1 MGAFVTGG
9 SGFLGQHLI
18 RTLRAQGVEVRALA
32 RSASAVEKVKR
43 AGAQPIPG
51 DLDDLEALRSGME
64 GCTVV
69 FHAAAKVHDWGSPS
83 DFHRVNV
90 EGTEQVINVA
100 RQVASVSRLV
110 HVSTEA
116 VLVGEK
122 PIINV
127 DETRPRPVKPLGL
140 YPQTK
145 AIAEER
151 VLQAN
156 SPELTTVVV
165 RPRFIWGKGD
175 TTLLP
180 RIIENIRNGD
190 FAWISGGRYL
200 ISTCHVKNV
209 CEGLI
214 CAAERGQG
222 GEIYFV
228 TDGSPV
234 EFRSF
239 ITQLT
244 HTQGIDPGKR
254 SLPRWLVW
262 ALAWSF
268 ENGWKILKLNDSPP
282 ITQTAL
288 CMIGQ
293 EVTINDTKARRDLG
307 YTGVVS
313 RQEGLV
319 ELACM

>member
-1 MGAFVTGG
+1 MRAFVTGG
-9 SGFLGQHLI
+9 SGFLGRNLI
-18 RTLRAQGVEVRALA
+18 KTLRAQGVEVRALA
-32 RSASAVEKVKR
+32 RSSRAVETVKD
-43 AGAQPIPG
+43 AGAQPIAG
-51 DLDDLEALRSGME
+51 DLDDLKALQSGME

-69 FHAAAKVHDWGSPS
+69 FHAAAKVRDWGSRS
-83 DFHRVNV
+83 DFERVNV
-90 EGTEQVINVA
+90 GGTERVIAAA
-100 RQVASVSRLV
+100 RSTNISRLV

-122 PIINV
+122 PIINA
-127 DETRPRPVKPLGL
+127 DETRPRPAKPLGL
-140 YPQTK
+140 YPLTK

-180 RIIENIRNGD
+180 RMIENIRNGE
-190 FAWISGGRYL
+190 FAWIEGGHYL
-200 ISTCHVKNV
+200 VSTCHVKNV

-222 GEIYFV
+222 GEVYFV
-228 TDGSPV
+228 TDGPPV
-234 EFRSF
+234 EFRGF
-239 ITQLT
+239 ITELMR
-244 HTQGIDPGKR
+244 TQGIDPGTR
-254 SLPRWLVW
+254 SLPRWLVQV
-262 ALAWSF
+262 LAWSF
-268 ENGWKILKLNDSPP
+268 ESGWKLLKLNDSPP

-288 CMIGQ
+288 CMIGE
-293 EVTINDTKARRDLG
+293 EVTLNDTKARRELG
-307 YTGVVS
+307 YTGLVS

-319 ELACM
+319 EMASV